1 MVGGEYKLKTIIL
14 GPPGTGKT
22 TTLLDLV
29 EEFLRAGTDIKKIG
43 YFSFTRKASYE
54 AESRAEEKFQ
64 IDKDEIPYFRTLH
77 SLAFRSLG
85 IKKEHVMKSQDY
97 REFGLKC
104 GIPIK
109 SAWHNETDGVFNSD
123 NEYLRIINKAR
134 VKEIPV
140 LEEYDKNRHSIDI
153 ERDLLY
159 LLDQELRK
167 YKKEKGLIDY
177 DDMLER
183 FIEQDVSPSFDVL
196 FIDEAQDLSPLQW
209 RMVRA
214 LWAKADKTYIAG
226 DDDQAIFKWAGAD
239 VDTFIA
245 LKEEVDYVDTLDQS
259 YRIPGGPIHELS
271 QQIINKVTHRYQKDY
286 LPRQEMGDLT
296 RYSDLTQVDMA
307 QGEWLV
313 LSSANYFLD
322 DVKDLC
328 ELQGWYFS
336 HKHKNSIKLD
346 LLLAIQAWEKWRTF
360 ETTLPVASIKNIY
373 TYLGENVTKGY
384 RTGKTMNDEEEGY
397 YIEECIADHGLQTKD
412 VWYKAFAG
420 LDAETENYIRNMLA
434 NKEKISQTP
443 RITLSTIHGAKGG
456 EADNVLLLPDV
467 TKSAIDQNDIDPDEL
482 HRLFYVAVTRA
493 KKSLHILE
501 PRNYERAYVL

>member
-1 MVGGEYKLKTIIL
+1 MKTIIL

-22 TTLLDLV
+22 TTLLSLV

-43 YFSFTRKASYE
+43 YFSFTRRAAYE
-54 AESRAEEKFQ
+54 AISRAEEKFM

-77 SLAFRSLG
+77 SLAFRTLG
-85 IKKEHVMKSQDY
+85 IKKEQIMKSPDY
-97 REFGLKC
+97 KDFGTKC

-109 SAWHNETDGVFNSD
+109 TAAWQEDNGVFTSD
-123 NEYLRIINKAR
+123 NEYLRIINKAK

-140 LEEYDKNRHSIDI
+140 LDQYDKNEHNRFVDV

-159 LLDQELRK
+159 LLDQELKK
-167 YKKEKGLIDY
+167 YKKEKGLVDY

-183 FIEQDVSPSFDVL
+183 FVEQDVSPSFDVL

-239 VDTFIA
+239 VDSFMA
-245 LKEEVDYVDTLDQS
+245 LKEEVDQIDTLKQS

-271 QQIINKVTHRYQKDY
+271 QSIIEQVNKRYEKDY
-286 LPRQEMGDLT
+286 LPRKEIGKLH
-296 RYSDLTQVDMA
+296 RYADISQVDMS
-307 QGEWLV
+307 QGQWLV
-313 LSSANYFLD
+313 LSQAHHFLD
-322 DVKDLC
+322 PVMDLC
-328 ELQGWYFS
+328 KQQGWYFS
-336 HKHKNSIKLD
+336 YRNKPSVNKN
-346 LLLAIQAWEKWRTF
+346 LLAAIHGWEQLRKGEALNVIQ
-360 ETTLPVASIKNIY
+360 IKNIY
-373 TYLGENVTKGY
+373 SYLGDNVTKGY
-384 RTGKTMNDEEEGY
+384 RTAKTLDIDLTYNLET
-397 YIEECIADHGLQTKD
+397 CIAEHGLQTNK
-412 VWYKAFAG
+412 VWYEAFTKI
-420 LDAETENYIRNMLA
+420 DTNTENYIRNMLA

-443 RITLSTIHGAKGG
+443 RITMSTIHGAKGG
-456 EADNVLLLPDV
+456 EADNVLLLPDI
-467 TKSAIDQNDIDPDEL
+467 TKSAVDHNDVDPDEL

-493 KKSLHILE
+493 KENLHILE

>member
-1 MVGGEYKLKTIIL
+1 MKTIIL

-43 YFSFTRKASYE
+43 YFSFTKKAALE
-54 AESRAEEKFQ
+54 ASTRAQDKFMLDQ
-64 IDKDEIPYFRTLH
+64 KEISYFRTLH
-77 SLAFRSLG
+77 SLAFRMLG
-85 IKKEHVMKSQDY
+85 AKKENVMKHSDY
-97 REFGLKC
+97 RDFGLKC

-109 SAWHNETDGVFNSD
+109 TAWYEESNGIFNSD
-123 NEYLRIINKAR
+123 NEYLRLINKAR
-134 VKEIPV
+134 VLEIPV
-140 LEEYDKNRHSIDI
+140 LDLYDRNEHGMDI

-159 LLDQELRK
+159 LLDQELTR
-167 YKKEKGLIDY
+167 YKQEKGLIDY
-177 DDMLER
+177 NDMVSK
-183 FIEQDVSPSFDVL
+183 FIDQDISPSFDVL

-209 RMVRA
+209 RMVRT
-214 LWAKADKTYIAG
+214 LWSKANKTYIAG
-226 DDDQAIFKWAGAD
+226 DDDQAIFRWAGAD

-245 LKEEVDYVDTLDQS
+245 LKEEVDHVDTLSQS

-271 QQIINKVTHRYQKDY
+271 QDIIKKVTNRYDKYY

-296 RYSDLTQVDMA
+296 RYSDVTQINMS

-313 LSSANYFLD
+313 LSTANYFLD
-322 DVKDLC
+322 DIKDLC
-328 ELQGWYFS
+328 ELQGWYYS

-346 LLLAIQAWEKWRTF
+346 LLLAIQTWEKWRNF
-360 ETTLPVASIKNIY
+360 EHLLPVASIKNIY
-373 TYLGENVTKGY
+373 SYLGDNVTKGY
-384 RTGKTMNDEEEGY
+384 QKGKTLDENEDGY
-397 YIEECIADHGLQTKD
+397 YLEECFKDHGLQTKD

-420 LDAETENYIRNMLA
+420 LDTETENYIRSMLA

-456 EADNVLLLPDV
+456 EADNVLLLPDI
-467 TKSAIDQNDIDPDEL
+467 TKSAADHDDIDPDEL

-501 PRNYERAYVL
+501 PKNYDRAYII

>member
-1 MVGGEYKLKTIIL
+1 MKTIIL

-22 TTLLDLV
+22 TTLLNLV

-54 AESRAEEKFQ
+54 AESRAEEKFK

-85 IKKEHVMKSQDY
+85 IKKEQVMKNSDY
-97 REFGLKC
+97 RDFGLKC

-109 SAWHNETDGVFNSD
+109 SAWHNETDGVFSSD

-140 LEEYDKNRHSIDI
+140 LEEYDKNEHHIDI

-159 LLDQELRK
+159 LLDQELKR

-183 FIEQDVSPSFDVL
+183 FVEQDVSPSFDVL

-214 LWAKADKTYIAG
+214 LWAKANKTYIAG

-245 LKEEVDYVDTLDQS
+245 LKEEVDHIRTLDQS
-259 YRIPGGPIHELS
+259 YRIPGGPIHEMS
-271 QQIINKVTHRYQKDY
+271 QKIIRNVTNRYEKDY
-286 LPRQEMGDLT
+286 FPRQEVGDLT
-296 RYSDLTQVDMA
+296 RYSDVTQVDMSH
-307 QGEWLV
+307 GEWLV

-322 DVKDLC
+322 DIKDLC
-328 ELQGWYFS
+328 ELQGWYYS
-336 HKHKNSIKLD
+336 HKSKNSVKLD
-346 LLLAIQAWEKWRTF
+346 LLLAIQTWEKWRRV
-360 ETTLPVASIKNIY
+360 EHLLPIASIKNIY
-373 TYLGENVTKGY
+373 SYLGENVTKGY
-384 RTGKTMNDEEEGY
+384 RTCKTMDENEEGY
-397 YIEECIADHGLQTKD
+397 YIEECIEKHGLQTDD

-420 LDAETENYIRNMLA
+420 LDTNTENYIRNMLS
-434 NKEKISQTP
+434 NHESITQTP

-467 TKSAIDQNDIDPDEL
+467 TKSAIDNNDLNPDEL

-501 PRNYERAYVL
+501 PKNYERAYVL

>member
-1 MVGGEYKLKTIIL
+1 MKTIIL

-22 TTLLDLV
+22 TTLLNLV
-29 EEFLRAGTDIKKIG
+29 EDFLRAGTDIKKIG
-43 YFSFTRKASYE
+43 YFSFTRKAAYE
-54 AESRAEEKFQ
+54 AAERAEEKFQ
-64 IDKDEIPYFRTLH
+64 IDREEIPFFRTLH
-77 SLAFRSLG
+77 SLAFRTLN
-85 IKKEHVMKSQDY
+85 IKKERVMKAADY

-109 SAWHNETDGVFNSD
+109 TAWHNEEDGVFNSD

-134 VKEIPV
+134 VKEIDV
-140 LEEYDKNRHSIDI
+140 LEEYDNNGHTLDI

-159 LLDQELRK
+159 LLDQELTK

-177 DDMLER
+177 DDMLEK
-183 FIEQDVSPSFDVL
+183 FIEQDISPTFDVL

-209 RMVRA
+209 RMVKTI
-214 LWAKADKTYIAG
+214 WKKAAKTYIAG
-226 DDDQAIFKWAGAD
+226 DDDQAIFRWAGAD

-245 LKEEVDYVDTLDQS
+245 LKEEVDHIDTLKQS

-271 QQIINKVTHRYQKDY
+271 QKIIKNVSNRYQKTY
-286 LPRQEMGDLT
+286 LPRQGTGDLT
-296 RYSDLTQVDMA
+296 RYTDVTQVDMS

-328 ELQGWYFS
+328 ELQGWYYS

-346 LLLAIQAWEKWRTF
+346 LLLAIQAWEKWRKF

-373 TYLGENVTKGY
+373 SYLGDNVTKGY
-384 RTGKTMNDEEEGY
+384 KTGKTMSEEEGY
-397 YIEECIADHGLQTKD
+397 YIEKCRADHGLQTQD
-412 VWYKAFAG
+412 VWFKAFAG
-420 LDAETENYIRNMLA
+420 LDTNTENYIRNMLA

-456 EADNVLLLPDV
+456 EADNVLLLPDI
-467 TKSAIDQNDIDPDEL
+467 TKSALDHNDIDPDEL

-493 KKSLHILE
+493 KKALHILE
-501 PRNYERAYVL
+501 PRNYDRAYVL

>member
-1 MVGGEYKLKTIIL
+1 MKTIIL

-22 TTLLDLV
+22 TTLLNLV

-43 YFSFTRKASYE
+43 YFSFTKKAAWE
-54 AESRAEEKFQ
+54 ASTRAQDKFMLDQ
-64 IDKDEIPYFRTLH
+64 KEIPYFRTLH
-77 SLAFRSLG
+77 SLAFRMLG
-85 IKKEHVMKSQDY
+85 AKKENVMKHSDY
-97 REFGLKC
+97 RDFGLKC

-109 SAWHNETDGVFNSD
+109 TAWYEESNGIFNSD
-123 NEYLRIINKAR
+123 NEYLRLINKAR
-134 VKEIPV
+134 VLEIPV
-140 LEEYDKNRHSIDI
+140 LDLYDRNQHGMDI

-159 LLDQELRK
+159 LLDQELSR

-177 DDMLER
+177 NDMVSK
-183 FIEQDVSPSFDVL
+183 FIDQDISPSFDVL

-209 RMVRA
+209 RMVRT
-214 LWAKADKTYIAG
+214 LWAKANKTYIAG
-226 DDDQAIFKWAGAD
+226 DDDQAIFRWAGAD

-245 LKEEVDYVDTLDQS
+245 LKEEVDYVDTLSQS

-271 QQIINKVTHRYQKDY
+271 QDIIKKVTNRYDKYY

-296 RYSDLTQVDMA
+296 RYSDVTQINMS

-313 LSSANYFLD
+313 LSTANYFLD
-322 DVKDLC
+322 DIKDLC
-328 ELQGWYFS
+328 ELQGWYYS
-336 HKHKNSIKLD
+336 HKHRNSIKLD
-346 LLLAIQAWEKWRTF
+346 LLLAIQTWEKWRKF
-360 ETTLPVASIKNIY
+360 EHLLPVASIKNIY
-373 TYLGENVTKGY
+373 SYLGDNVTKGY
-384 RTGKTMNDEEEGY
+384 QKGKTMDENEEGY
-397 YIEECIADHGLQTKD
+397 YIQECMDSHGLQTDD

-420 LDAETENYIRNMLA
+420 LDTETENYIRSMLA

-456 EADNVLLLPDV
+456 EADNVLLLPDI
-467 TKSAIDQNDIDPDEL
+467 TKSAADHDDIDPDEL

-501 PRNYERAYVL
+501 PKNYDRAYII